1 MAGAPSHAAGRPRCF
16 DHKPQRALGLS
27 RRHSLRRP
35 PLARRRPGRQFHCDN
50 PVGEELA
57 KAGAPAALFDDR
69 AAVAPERRPREQGVD
84 GGAREPTRTPD
95 IADPAKFGMVA
106 QDAEASATCTGSA
119 MFSCTSRATWALNPA
134 AVRRVIQ
141 APAGAAAKRSA
152 SRARSSAAGGG
163 RRRAAA
169 SRASM
174 IT

>member
-84 GGAREPTRTPD
+84 RGAREPTRTPD